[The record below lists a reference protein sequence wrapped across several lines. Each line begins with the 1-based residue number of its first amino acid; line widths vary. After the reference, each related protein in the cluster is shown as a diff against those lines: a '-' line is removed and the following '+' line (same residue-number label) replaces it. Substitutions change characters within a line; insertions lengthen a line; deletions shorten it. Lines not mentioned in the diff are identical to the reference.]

1 DITVGTTVTNAGTL
15 ELATSA
21 ELPSITNTGGTI
33 QIDAGDT
40 LTLQGGTIT
49 GGAISITATG
59 ELVATGTSAID
70 NAIIDNSGALE
81 TGGTFTLDG
90 DTVDGGIITG
100 AGGGGGNNIINV
112 DATDTLTL
120 NGVTAQGN
128 TDGTGTVDNSG
139 TILLENTL
147 TLAGTGVTLL
157 FDETGTVS
165 LNGATIAG
173 SNTGETLENNANTIS
188 GAGQIGNGNGDLSVQ
203 NDADGNI
210 TAQDGTLTIDAG
222 VINNGTM
229 TAESD
234 ATLSLNGTVSGNG
247 STVVDAGGTVVVNAL
262 DQQAITYDGVGTLQI
277 SPTGN
282 LTGAIN
288 GLVQGDVIDF
298 TNNTSITS
306 TSISGTTLTVNESIG
321 GPLTYTI
328 GGTISGDY
336 FAVQSDGN
344 SGTELVLDPATAT
357 AAVSV
362 VGNDTVQAGQILVA
376 QATINGDATDQA
388 ASVSYQWEF
397 SDNGG
402 LTWSAPVASTTTGQ
416 FNGVLSGFYQ
426 LTQAEEGDLVRAVA
440 SFTGDTGQVTTGTS
454 TATGAVADITPIL
467 TVPFS
472 YDVDSFTV
480 IDGSATF
487 DDTFGNG
494 PPPVGGL
501 FGTK

>member
-1 DITVGTTVTNAGTL
+1 M
-15 ELATSA
+15 
-21 ELPSITNTGGTI
+21 
-33 QIDAGDT
+33 
-40 LTLQGGTIT
+40 
-49 GGAISITATG
+49 
-59 ELVATGTSAID
+59 
-70 NAIIDNSGALE
+70 
-81 TGGTFTLDG
+81 
-90 DTVDGGIITG
+90 
-100 AGGGGGNNIINV
+100 
-112 DATDTLTL
+112 
-120 NGVTAQGN
+120 TAQGN
-128 TDGTGTVDNSG
+128 TDGTGTADNSG

-157 FDETGTVS
+157 FDGTGTVA
-165 LNGATIAG
+165 LNGATITATG
-173 SNTGETLENNANTIS
+173 SGEVLENNANTIS

-210 TAQDGTLTIDAG
+210 TAQGGTLTIDAG

-306 TSISGTTLTVNESIG
+306 TSISGTTLTVNESVG

-344 SGTELVLDPATAT
+344 SGTELVLDPATADRCG
-357 AAVSV
+357 VSR
-362 VGNDTVQAGQILVA
+362 GQ
-376 QATINGDATDQA
+376 
-388 ASVSYQWEF
+388 
-397 SDNGG
+397 
-402 LTWSAPVASTTTGQ
+402 
-416 FNGVLSGFYQ
+416 
-426 LTQAEEGDLVRAVA
+426 
-440 SFTGDTGQVTTGTS
+440 
-454 TATGAVADITPIL
+454 
-467 TVPFS
+467 
-472 YDVDSFTV
+472 
-480 IDGSATF
+480 
-487 DDTFGNG
+487 
-494 PPPVGGL
+494 
-501 FGTK
+501 